1 MEEIQ
6 KFRQRILQ
14 INENN
19 FDPIALELFKFQ
31 AVYNP
36 VYRDYLSFINVK
48 PEKIHDVSEI
58 PFLPIRF
65 FKSHQVKTGVWTAEK
80 IFHSSGTTVTGHAA
94 HHLDDLNFY
103 TAHARKFFEKIF
115 GSLKN
120 LNFLAVLPS
129 YQERD
134 DSSLVYMADN
144 FIRNTDC
151 DLSGFYLN
159 DYEKLSIVLEL
170 CRKQHK
176 PTFLLGVT
184 FALLDLIQQGIDFS
198 GVVVM
203 ETGGMKGRRQE
214 LTRRHVHQQL
224 CEAFGVLKIHSEYGM
239 TELLSQ
245 AYSKVDALF
254 KTPPWMKILIREIN
268 DPMKYCKDGQTGGI
282 NIIDLANINS
292 CSFISTQDLGRVK
305 KNGFEILGR
314 FDHSEARGCN
324 LMTLTE

>member
-1 MEEIQ
+1 M
-6 KFRQRILQ
+6 
-14 INENN
+14 
-19 FDPIALELFKFQ
+19 
-31 AVYNP
+31 
-36 VYRDYLSFINVK
+36 
-48 PEKIHDVSEI
+48 
-58 PFLPIRF
+58 
-65 FKSHQVKTGVWTAEK
+65 
-80 IFHSSGTTVTGHAA
+80 
-94 HHLDDLNFY
+94 
-103 TAHARKFFEKIF
+103 
-115 GSLKN
+115 KN

-203 ETGGMKGRRQE
+203 ETGGMKGRRKEIIRSE
-214 LTRRHVHQQL
+214 LHEILFRGNPRTI
-224 CEAFGVLKIHSEYGM
+224 CSEYGM

-245 AYSKVDALF
+245 AYAVGNEWFTPDPAMKVVI
-254 KTPPWMKILIREIN
+254 KEIN
-268 DPMKYCKDGQTGGI
+268 DPFQIARPGAAGI
-282 NIIDLANINS
+282 LNVIDLANVHS
-292 CSFISTQDLGRVK
+292 CAFIETQDLARVRDTQFEVLGRVD
-305 KNGFEILGR
+305 NSDL
-314 FDHSEARGCN
+314 RGCN
-324 LMTLTE
+324 LLIA